1 MRVLFYNKQATN
13 KLVAHLVD
21 LARAA
26 NIPIVGVTET
36 APPGV
41 SYRDWMLMQLQ
52 ETQRA
57 LAGPSS

>member
-1 MRVLFYNKQATN
+1 V
-13 KLVAHLVD
+13 
-21 LARAA
+21 
-26 NIPIVGVTET
+26 VGVAET

-41 SYRDWMLMQLQ
+41 SYRDWMLMQLD